1 MAESLSK
8 YNKYEFLNGNVNAAT
23 ISTPLEEANKTI
35 ENKSFANY
43 TTGALALAI
52 PPTTIQACSNLRE
65 INVNVGLM
73 SLANMCSA
81 IQNQLKS
88 GGKIFGLVNPAVVAE
103 YMPILESVNDLSDSM
118 KERATFSLEYMDQI
132 AMLEGIPV
140 WDILPGERVDFYNV
154 FKLYRDSRYF
164 LLDTG
169 EYVINNRTIAGLSK
183 QLGVSGSILT
193 YISKLY
199 SWQDRCVLYD
209 AYMSSE
215 MQKRK
220 AQQEVMLCNEHLKM
234 AQQLT
239 SKAWDRLTKQINNLN
254 PKELLQMF
262 ELGIKYSR
270 ISAGMLS
277 DKPDNT
283 IPTKQTTLSIYNNT
297 TNNSAEQMMN
307 IHADNSSEKIGSIV
321 ERKLAEDMKDE
332 NNLLSILHVL
342 QASGAMKTAVHTDLI
357 NQGESGLGIV
367 NVDEEV
373 DE

>member
-23 ISTPLEEANKTI
+23 ISTPLEEASETIKNKR
-35 ENKSFANY
+35 FANY

-140 WDILPGERVDFYNV
+140 WDLLPGERMDFYNV

-199 SWQDRCVLYD
+199 SWQDRCILYD
-209 AYMSSE
+209 VYMTSE

-234 AQQLT
+234 THQLA

-254 PKELLQMF
+254 PKELLQAL

-342 QASGAMKTAVHTDLI
+342 QASGAMKTAIHTDLI